1 MNQLERLLL
10 GLSGLVA
17 VSSGLIYWI
26 VGLILKGD
34 EPFPVVILYRFGDT
48 DYLSLIYALSRFE
61 FHEFVTEGVEVPRLL
76 SFPPGIS
83 MFYALPIALVGDY
96 GFPLADGVLSVVR
109 LMVCFLVSRIFFR
122 SRMAVISAGLAI
134 FVLTGP
140 LPLVSKYWGLF
151 YRPLWDMR
159 YLRPFVTGLFA
170 LGLVVSIYHLYA
182 TRPGNRIRPA
192 LCVIHG
198 VLIGLAAQGDLH
210 LAIIASFTTA
220 VVLTYSVVR
229 SPTRW
234 TAPVIAGVQ
243 IGAACL
249 VAMSP
254 MIVEVLNSTPDAS
267 RRLGEVMLSRL
278 NPPILFDLV
287 PWAEISALGVIYLV
301 LEWRKIG
308 GEMLRPGRDLIFVT
322 FLLAVMSVLSTPLS
336 SVILGRGIQIHHF
349 PYRSYGFTILGYAL
363 VSLIM
368 ASICLEWLHT
378 RFTPHVLK
386 AMACG
391 AILLLMVGHLS
402 FQTFRSIQIARSDI
416 QQRTFDHEGL
426 DRIPGYR
433 RDLDELWRELGSPQY
448 QNDRVLGTFD
458 QQLGMLWLTRPDHW
472 LWLPDPFLTTVPDA
486 AIEER
491 VISLAKLVQM
501 TPHKFAQRLT
511 EPYFIVWVL
520 GSWKWWPEMRLS
532 ESDRLRL
539 EAQYAEPTPIR
550 GRLDVVVL
558 EHGGNFDDL
567 REPTT
572 GFRKTYENATFAV
585 WRCKTAP

>member
-1 MNQLERLLL
+1 MDRLLL
-10 GLSGLVA
+10 GLSGLIA
-17 VSSGLIYWI
+17 AASGLIYWI
-26 VGLILKGD
+26 VSIILQSN
-34 EPFPVVILYRFGDT
+34 EPFPVLILYRFGDT
-48 DYLSLIYALSRFE
+48 DYLSLIYALSRFK
-61 FHEFVTEGVEVPRLL
+61 FHEFVTEGIEAPRLL

-83 MFYALPIALVGDY
+83 MFYAVPIALVGDY
-96 GFPLADGVLSVVR
+96 GFPLADGVVCVVR
-109 LMVCFLVSRIFFR
+109 LAVCFLLSRIFFR
-122 SRMAVISAGLAI
+122 SPMVVISAGLAI
-134 FVLTGP
+134 FVLSCP
-140 LPLVSKYWGLF
+140 LPLISRYWGLF

-170 LGLVVSIYHLYA
+170 LALVVSIYHLYA
-182 TRPGNRIRPA
+182 VRPGNRIRPA
-192 LCVIHG
+192 LCVLHG
-198 VLIGLAAQGDLH
+198 ALIGLAAQGDLH

-220 VVLTYSVVR
+220 AVLTWSVAR

-234 TAPVIAGVQ
+234 AAPVIAGMQ

-249 VAMSP
+249 IAMSP
-254 MIVEVLNSTPDAS
+254 MIVQVLNSTPDAS

-278 NPPILFDLV
+278 HPPILFDIV
-287 PWAEISALGVIYLV
+287 PEISALGIIYFV
-301 LEWRKIG
+301 LEWQKIG
-308 GEMLRPGRDLIFVT
+308 GEIFRPGRDLIFVT

-336 SVILGRGIQIHHF
+336 SVILGRGIQMHHF

-363 VSLIM
+363 VSVMM
-368 ASICLEWLHT
+368 ASICLEWLRR
-378 RFTPHVLK
+378 RFSPYVPT

-391 AILLLMVGHLS
+391 AIVSLVVVHLS
-402 FQTFRSIQIARSDI
+402 FQTFRSIEIARSDI
-416 QQRTFDHEGL
+416 QQRTWDHEGL

-433 RDLDELWRELGSPQY
+433 HDLDELWRELAGQQY
-448 QNDRVLGTFD
+448 RNDRVLGTFD

-501 TPHKFAQRLT
+501 TPQKFLQRLN

-520 GSWKWWPEMRLS
+520 GSWKWWPETRPP

-558 EHGGNFDDL
+558 ERRGSFDDL

-572 GFRKTYENATFAV
+572 GFRKTYENATFVV
-585 WRCKTAP
+585 WKRKTAP

>member
-1 MNQLERLLL
+1 MRLR
-10 GLSGLVA
+10 SN
-17 VSSGLIYWI
+17 
-26 VGLILKGD
+26 
-34 EPFPVVILYRFGDT
+34 EPFPVTILYRFGDT
-48 DYLSLIYALSRFE
+48 DYLSLIYAFSRFQ
-61 FHEFVTEGVEVPRLL
+61 FHEFVTEGIEAPRLL

-83 MFYALPIALVGDY
+83 MFYAAPIALVGDY

-109 LMVCFLVSRIFFR
+109 LAVCFLLSRIFFR
-122 SRMAVISAGLAI
+122 SPLAVISACLAI

-140 LPLVSKYWGLF
+140 LPLVSRYWELF

-170 LGLVVSIYHLYA
+170 LALVVSIYHLYA
-182 TRPGNRIRPA
+182 TRPGSRIRPA

-234 TAPVIAGVQ
+234 GAPVIAGVQ

-249 VAMSP
+249 IAVSP
-254 MIVEVLNSTPDAS
+254 MIVEVLNSTPDAL
-267 RRLGEVMLSRL
+267 RRLGDVTLSRL
-278 NPPILFDLV
+278 HPPILFDIV
-287 PWAEISALGVIYLV
+287 PWAEISALGVIYFV

-308 GEMLRPGRDLIFVT
+308 GEILRPGRDLIFVT

-336 SVILGRGIQIHHF
+336 SIILGRGIQMHHF
-349 PYRSYGFTILGYAL
+349 PHRSYGFTILGYVL
-363 VSLIM
+363 VSLLM
-368 ASICLEWLHT
+368 ASICLEWLRT
-378 RFTPHVLK
+378 RFSPCVPM

-391 AILLLMVGHLS
+391 AIVFLVVGHLS
-402 FQTFRSIQIARSDI
+402 FQTFRSIEIARSDI
-416 QQRTFDHEGL
+416 QQRTFDSEGW

-433 RDLDELWRELGSPQY
+433 HDLDELWRELAGPQY
-448 QNDRVLGTFD
+448 RNDRVLGTFD

-472 LWLPDPFLTTVPDA
+472 LWLPDTVLTTVPDA

-491 VISLAKLVQM
+491 VISLAQLVQM
-501 TPHKFAQRLT
+501 TPHKFVQRLN
-511 EPYFIVWVL
+511 EIYFTVRVL
-520 GSWKWWPEMRLS
+520 GCWKWWPEWRVP
-532 ESDRLRL
+532 ESDRGRL

-550 GRLDVVVL
+550 GRLDLVVL
-558 EHGGNFDDL
+558 EHGGSFDDL
-567 REPTT
+567 GEPTT

-585 WRCKTAP
+585 WRRKTVP

>member
-1 MNQLERLLL
+1 MERLLL
-10 GLSGLVA
+10 GLSGLIA
-17 VSSGLIYWI
+17 AASGLIYWI
-26 VGLILKGD
+26 VSIILQSN
-34 EPFPVVILYRFGDT
+34 EPFPVIIFYRFGDT
-48 DYLSLIYALSRFE
+48 DYLSLIYALSRFR
-61 FHEFVTEGVEVPRLL
+61 FHEFVTEGIEAPRLL

-83 MFYALPIALVGDY
+83 MFYAVPIALVGDY

-109 LMVCFLVSRIFFR
+109 LAVCFLLSRIFFR
-122 SRMAVISAGLAI
+122 SPMAVISAGLAI

-140 LPLVSKYWGLF
+140 LPLISRYWGLF

-170 LGLVVSIYHLYA
+170 LALVVSIYHLYA
-182 TRPGNRIRPA
+182 VRPGNRIRPA
-192 LCVIHG
+192 LCVLHG
-198 VLIGLAAQGDLH
+198 ALIGLAAQGDLH

-220 VVLTYSVVR
+220 AVLTWSVAR

-234 TAPVIAGVQ
+234 TAPVIAGMQ
-243 IGAACL
+243 IGAACFI
-249 VAMSP
+249 AISP
-254 MIVEVLNSTPDAS
+254 MIVHVLNSTPDAS
-267 RRLGEVMLSRL
+267 RRLGDVMLSRL
-278 NPPILFDLV
+278 HPPILFDIV
-287 PWAEISALGVIYLV
+287 PEISALGVIYFV

-308 GEMLRPGRDLIFVT
+308 GEIFRPGRDLIFVT

-336 SVILGRGIQIHHF
+336 SIILGRGIQIHHF
-349 PYRSYGFTILGYAL
+349 PYRSYGFTILGYTL
-363 VSLIM
+363 VSVMM
-368 ASICLEWLHT
+368 ASICLEWVRR
-378 RFTPHVLK
+378 RFSPYVPM

-391 AILLLMVGHLS
+391 AIVLLVVVHLS
-402 FQTFRSIQIARSDI
+402 FQTFRSIEIARSDI
-416 QQRTFDHEGL
+416 QQRIWDHEGL

-433 RDLDELWRELGSPQY
+433 HDLDELWRELAGPQY
-448 QNDRVLGTFD
+448 RNDRVLGTFD

-501 TPHKFAQRLT
+501 TPQKFVQRLN

-520 GSWKWWPEMRLS
+520 GSWKWWPETRPP

-572 GFRKTYENATFAV
+572 GFRKTYENGTFGV
-585 WRCKTAP
+585 WRRKTAP